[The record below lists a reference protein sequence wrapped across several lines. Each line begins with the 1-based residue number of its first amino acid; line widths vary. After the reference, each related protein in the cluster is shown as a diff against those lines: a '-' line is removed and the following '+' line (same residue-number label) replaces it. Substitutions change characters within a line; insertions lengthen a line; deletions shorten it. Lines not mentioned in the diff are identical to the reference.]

1 MPNKNQK
8 TEETILP
15 ELSSDN
21 EQYSFIDESD
31 IIFPTPAAEET
42 ENRKVKIRYTVIS
55 PFKVQTLSSEENAR
69 YMTADQMRRLT
80 DNLKNDNALTSA
92 VLLYPDSE
100 TNKIIVISGNHRVEA
115 ARNSKLEQI
124 PALIIQTYL
133 NIDEIRAIQLSHN
146 AITGQDNPNV
156 LLEIYES
163 LSMQSK
169 AYSGITDDFVNSIKK
184 IDIDSL
190 SIGTPKYEEIILHFL
205 PPEKEAFMDF
215 IEKFKKPVE
224 SKTFLLAEYKDFE
237 NFFNTIVEVKE
248 FKNIFNTAV
257 AINQLAELALERLN
271 QLKLEQS
278 KKAEKEKNSNG
289 KKSKIHKETS

>member
-8 TEETILP
+8 AEEAILP
-15 ELSSDN
+15 QLSSDS
-21 EQYSFIDESD
+21 EQYSFINESD

-163 LSMQSK
+163 LSAEAALINKIKDGDTTSIIFYLK
-169 AYSGITDDFVNSIKK
+169 TKGKKRGYSERHEITGSDGEAV
-184 IDIDSL
+184 
-190 SIGTPKYEEIILHFL
+190 KYVIEV
-205 PPEKEAFMDF
+205 PKEARDDEEWQEMYST
-215 IEKFKKPVE
+215 KPQE
-224 SKTFLLAEYKDFE
+224 
-237 NFFNTIVEVKE
+237 
-248 FKNIFNTAV
+248 
-257 AINQLAELALERLN
+257 
-271 QLKLEQS
+271 EQ
-278 KKAEKEKNSNG
+278 K
-289 KKSKIHKETS
+289 